1 MYKHKAIEH
10 KEKANKL
17 FDRLILKPA
26 RKKAKLQAAGSFMTI
41 SIDDNQYQKLK
52 AMTDTVNG
60 SMILNIRSNPDQSKM
75 SKPAKPLLCRRRHD
89 STAPDTHL

>member
-1 MYKHKAIEH
+1 MYNHKAIVN

-52 AMTDTVNG
+52 AMTDTIDG
-60 SMILNIRSNPDQSKM
+60 SMVLNIKSNFDHGKK
-75 SKPAKPLLCRRRHD
+75 SKPGTPLLGNIV
-89 STAPDTHL
+89 LMIQ